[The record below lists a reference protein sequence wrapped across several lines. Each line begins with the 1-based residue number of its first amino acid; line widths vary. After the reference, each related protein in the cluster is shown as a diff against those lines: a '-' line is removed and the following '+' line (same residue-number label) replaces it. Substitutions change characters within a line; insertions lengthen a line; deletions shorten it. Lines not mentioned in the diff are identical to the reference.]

1 VKRLVVAGVAIALSV
16 SNAVGQTGSNAS
28 PADIARQFFAAEREA
43 RWLDAARL
51 LDLKSFEPQRARSVA
66 NARHA
71 HDAPQFHL
79 TVDQM
84 LRHDPSMPRG
94 VAEYQVKQAAE
105 SFRDFN
111 PLIYEY
117 ADVPTADSLAALPVD
132 VAAAR
137 WLEAKDPRWLMK
149 REMKRQPHTS
159 TGVCAKVYDSLIK
172 ATKVP
177 DTAAAASMFAVPRRE
192 VIAIAAVPSTAG
204 SADSLSYVLFRE
216 RYETRGDSTARGLMD
231 RPEMQMSPD
240 VLTLIRTGVGWRV
253 LPALNFGGL
262 SGSGGFSFDC
272 TVDSVKPPARKMK

>member
-1 VKRLVVAGVAIALSV
+1 MLSV
-16 SNAVGQTGSNAS
+16 STAGGQSGSIAS
-28 PADIARQFFAAEREA
+28 PADIARQFFAAEREG

-71 HDAPQFHL
+71 NDAQQFHL

-84 LRHDPSMPRG
+84 LRHDPSMPRA

-111 PLIYEY
+111 PLTYEY

-137 WLEAKDPRWLMK
+137 WLEAKDPRWLMR
-149 REMKRQPHTS
+149 REMKRQPHTLA
-159 TGVCAKVYDSLIK
+159 GDCGKVNDSLIK
-172 ATKVP
+172 ATKML
-177 DTAAAASMFAVPRRE
+177 DTAAALAMSLVPRRE
-192 VIAIAAVPSTAG
+192 VIGIAAVASTPG

-231 RPEMQMSPD
+231 RPEMQMSPS
-240 VLTLIRTGVGWRV
+240 VLTLIRTSVGWRV
-253 LPALNFGGL
+253 LPALDFGGV

-272 TVDSVKPPARKMK
+272 TIDSVKPPATKKK